1 MFVKNSF
8 FEMPKDPKTP
18 YIMVG
23 PGTGVVPFIGF
34 MQERR
39 IMKEQQ
45 GKDLGEAYLYF
56 GCRKSDSDY
65 IYKEEMEEQLKD
77 NIVSDLRLAFSR
89 EGQK

>member
-1 MFVKNSF
+1 
-8 FEMPKDPKTP
+8 MPKDTKTP

-39 IMKEQQ
+39 ILKEQ
-45 GKDLGEAYLYF
+45 GKELGEAYLYF

-65 IYKEEMEEQLKD
+65 IYRDE
-77 NIVSDLRLAFSR
+77 IAS
-89 EGQK
+89 